1 MCLLWCLTTDNW
13 VGVIPGDELQP
24 YLADGQVALIEVDG
38 KTCLD
43 PHAPFGASLWFVVNQ
58 VESELS
64 QQFLTIA
71 REALRQLDPAE
82 FGYGIDPEAVG
93 VAPDQ
98 AHS

>member
-1 MCLLWCLTTDNW
+1 VVTTANW

-58 VESELS
+58 VESERS

-71 REALRQLDPAE
+71 RAALRGLDSAQL
-82 FGYGIDPEAVG
+82 GYGIDPDAVG
-93 VAPDQ
+93 VAPYQ